1 MSGSSSYRL
10 LVFDHSVEK
19 FPLGSALGPR
29 LTTQAYQGV
38 SFASTINGTSRA
50 KPSNTDCGKR
60 YGCLGKRSMVIAGC
74 DVVASTNRLISKNY
88 HIL

>member
-1 MSGSSSYRL
+1 MICSWAKAGNSG
-10 LVFDHSVEK
+10 V
-19 FPLGSALGPR
+19 
-29 LTTQAYQGV
+29 QGV

-60 YGCLGKRSMVIAGC
+60 YGCLGKRSVVIAGC

-88 HIL
+88 HPVT